1 MSLQS
6 ASIVVSYLQGDIGS
20 FMLPQPYAL
29 PSQSFL
35 GNSTNLLNY
44 AQSISNFAIRTM
56 FIERIFLGVFFLP
69 SEMTFLTTRL
79 F

>member
-6 ASIVVSYLQGDIGS
+6 ASIVVSYLQEDIGS

-35 GNSTNLLNY
+35 GNSTNLFKL
-44 AQSISNFAIRTM
+44 RTVDIK
-56 FIERIFLGVFFLP
+56 FCNPHNVHRENILGCVFFCP
-69 SEMTFLTTRL
+69 PR
-79 F
+79 